1 MQSELSPSQF
11 EGPPEPVPAPLRGA
25 EVGSFAWQT
34 VTIRMPEIG
43 RRTLAENEFPN
54 EIADRLEELITDLP
68 TGRLRP
74 LQDTTAPD
82 AADWERYVA
91 PYVGQDW
98 LEAPWFFVETYFYRR
113 ILEAT
118 GYFQQGPMRGFDPFA
133 SQKRQGLEGSREA
146 ILALAS
152 RLDEARADPGSQAL
166 AGLLQANLWGNQADL
181 SQLSAGK
188 AGDAGKPASHL
199 QPPEQAR
206 QRLLADDTPLLLGY
220 FNRERRPA
228 GLVDLV
234 LDNAGFELVGD
245 LALADYLL
253 GQHLA
258 TEARF
263 HLKSHPTFVSDAMVK
278 DVRET
283 IGFLASSDHLP
294 VRRLG
299 QRLEAALQEGRL
311 RLVDNFFWTSPLSGW
326 EMPNLLRSDLRQA
339 GLLITKG
346 DANYRRL
353 LGDRHWPLT
362 IPFHKVV
369 RYFPAPLAALRVLKS
384 EVMVGLQPGQAEGLS
399 QEDPRWLVDGK
410 WGSIQTSNVF

>member
-133 SQKRQGLEGSREA
+133 SQKRQGLEGSLEA

-166 AGLLQANLWGNQADL
+166 AGQQQANL
-181 SQLSAGK
+181 
-188 AGDAGKPASHL
+188 
-199 QPPEQAR
+199 
-206 QRLLADDTPLLLGY
+206 
-220 FNRERRPA
+220 
-228 GLVDLV
+228 
-234 LDNAGFELVGD
+234 
-245 LALADYLL
+245 
-253 GQHLA
+253 
-258 TEARF
+258 
-263 HLKSHPTFVSDAMVK
+263 
-278 DVRET
+278 
-283 IGFLASSDHLP
+283 
-294 VRRLG
+294 
-299 QRLEAALQEGRL
+299 
-311 RLVDNFFWTSPLSGW
+311 
-326 EMPNLLRSDLRQA
+326 
-339 GLLITKG
+339 
-346 DANYRRL
+346 
-353 LGDRHWPLT
+353 
-362 IPFHKVV
+362 
-369 RYFPAPLAALRVLKS
+369 
-384 EVMVGLQPGQAEGLS
+384 
-399 QEDPRWLVDGK
+399 
-410 WGSIQTSNVF
+410 